1 MALSRR
7 GFLGLTAA
15 AVAAYALDPERLLW
29 VPGAKTIFLPPT
41 TVLAAE
47 RDEVE
52 CLIAGLGGPF
62 LVGYQRGSD
71 QRTTVMWGNPSDPT
85 AVMKHL
91 SDQEYRLLVDRGRKI
106 LAYRKTVVG
115 VTEPE
120 LQGYISKAEAAERW
134 PAPPHDPRWR

>member
-47 RDEVE
+47 ADDVE
-52 CLIAGLGGPF
+52 CLIAGLGGPMF
-62 LVGYQRGSD
+62 LPVRRGHVEVWALTPD
-71 QRTTVMWGNPSDPT
+71 PSQL
-85 AVMKHL
+85 VRQL

-106 LAYRKTVVG
+106 LAYRQTVVG
-115 VTEPE
+115 VSE
-120 LQGYISKAEAAERW
+120 LPSYLRGDISKAEAAERW